1 MPCHPWWKLAT
12 RQPWKCWHRRLAW
25 IPPPWCTA
33 TATPSI
39 AKCLYEGMPQMMT
52 STPQDNMASA
62 TIIRVQLQSQLEPSS
77 VVLHCADLQQWYT
90 CKHQALDGLVR
101 GPKDDLLEVVACG
114 GAFSC
119 RRR

>member
-1 MPCHPWWKLAT
+1 MEEMLTHALPPLVEAGNKAALEVLAQKAGVDPATLVHSHCHT
-12 RQPWKCWHRRLAW
+12 
-25 IPPPWCTA
+25 I
-33 TATPSI
+33 I

-101 GPKDDLLEVVACG
+101 GPKDDL
-114 GAFSC
+114 
-119 RRR
+119 